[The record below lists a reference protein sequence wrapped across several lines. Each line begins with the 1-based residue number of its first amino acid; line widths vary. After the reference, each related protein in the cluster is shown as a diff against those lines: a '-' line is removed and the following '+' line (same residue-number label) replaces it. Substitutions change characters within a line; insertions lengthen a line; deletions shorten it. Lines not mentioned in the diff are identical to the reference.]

1 MLIIVN
7 FSSVVNINVKQM
19 VIYMLMVLIQDILG
33 SEEMV
38 VFFCV
43 VMVRMVRMLSEM
55 CVGMVLMLSQKEIQ
69 DRRMIMM
76 VGMQIWIMQVNDI

>member
-1 MLIIVN
+1 
-7 FSSVVNINVKQM
+7 M
-19 VIYMLMVLIQDILG
+19 VIYMLMVLIYDILG

-55 CVGMVLMLSQKEIQ
+55 CVGMVLMLS
-69 DRRMIMM
+69 
-76 VGMQIWIMQVNDI
+76 